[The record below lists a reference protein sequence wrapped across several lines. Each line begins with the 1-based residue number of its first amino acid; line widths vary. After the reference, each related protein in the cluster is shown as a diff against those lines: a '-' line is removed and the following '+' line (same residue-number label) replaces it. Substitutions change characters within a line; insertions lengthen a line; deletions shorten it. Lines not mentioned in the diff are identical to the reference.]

1 MDIRI
6 GDILQIK
13 SKEFCVP
20 DRYSNQNIRLTK
32 ESFIKVIYIESKGD
46 ILLKDLNTGLEF
58 IEDYNNL
65 DSFYNKIT
73 INYKN
78 DTNLS
83 VKPITSII
91 NDIDV
96 SINDKV
102 KELEK
107 KINKRFELKDKLEKQ
122 YRWRHPRNNK
132 RR

>member
-1 MDIRI
+1 MNIRI

-20 DRYSNQNIRLTK
+20 DRYNNKNIRLTK

-73 INYKN
+73 INHKN
-78 DTNLS
+78 DTIIS
-83 VKPITSII
+83 VKPIASIR
-91 NDIDV
+91 NDIDF
-96 SINDKV
+96 SITDKV
-102 KELEK
+102 TELEK
-107 KINKRFELKDKLEKQ
+107 KINKKLEIKDKLERQ
-122 YRWRHPRNNK
+122 YRWRHSRINK

>member
-20 DRYSNQNIRLTK
+20 DRYSNRNIRLTK
-32 ESFIKVIYIESKGD
+32 ESFIKVIYIEPKGD

-73 INYKN
+73 T
-78 DTNLS
+78 DTIR
-83 VKPITSII
+83 VKPITSTI
-91 NDIDV
+91 NDINV

-107 KINKRFELKDKLEKQ
+107 KINKKFELKDKLEKQ

>member
-20 DRYSNQNIRLTK
+20 DRYSNRNIKLTK

-73 INYKN
+73 T
-78 DTNLS
+78 DTIR
-83 VKPITSII
+83 VKPITSTR

-107 KINKRFELKDKLEKQ
+107 KINKKFELKDKLEKQ

>member
-20 DRYSNQNIRLTK
+20 DRYSNRNIRLTK
-32 ESFIKVIYIESKGD
+32 ESFIKVIYIEPKGD

-65 DSFYNKIT
+65 DSFYNKI
-73 INYKN
+73 INYKT
-78 DTNLS
+78 DTIL
-83 VKPITSII
+83 VKPITSIG

-96 SINDKV
+96 FINDKV

-107 KINKRFELKDKLEKQ
+107 KINKKFELKDKLEKQ

>member
-1 MDIRI
+1 MNIRI

-13 SKEFCVP
+13 SKEFCVT
-20 DRYSNQNIRLTK
+20 DRYSNRNIKLTK

-73 INYKN
+73 T
-78 DTNLS
+78 DTIR
-83 VKPITSII
+83 VKPITSTI
-91 NDIDV
+91 NDINV

-107 KINKRFELKDKLEKQ
+107 KINKKFELKDKLEKQ

>member
-83 VKPITSII
+83 VKPIKSIR

>member
-73 INYKN
+73 T
-78 DTNLS
+78 DTIR
-83 VKPITSII
+83 VKPITSIR

-107 KINKRFELKDKLEKQ
+107 KINKKFELKDKLEKQ

>member
-1 MDIRI
+1 MNIRI

-83 VKPITSII
+83 VKPITSIR

>member
-32 ESFIKVIYIESKGD
+32 ESFIKVIYIEPKGD

-73 INYKN
+73 T
-78 DTNLS
+78 DTIR
-83 VKPITSII
+83 VKPITSTR

-107 KINKRFELKDKLEKQ
+107 KINKKFELKDKLEKQ

>member
-73 INYKN
+73 INYKT
-78 DTNLS
+78 DTNLN
-83 VKPITSII
+83 VKPITSIR

-107 KINKRFELKDKLEKQ
+107 KINKKFELKDKLERQ

>member
-1 MDIRI
+1 MNIRI

-20 DRYSNQNIRLTK
+20 DRYSNRNIKLTK

-73 INYKN
+73 
-78 DTNLS
+78 TVR
-83 VKPITSII
+83 VKPITSNI
-91 NDIDV
+91 NDINV

-107 KINKRFELKDKLEKQ
+107 KINKKFELKDKLEKQ

>member
-83 VKPITSII
+83 VKPIKSIR

-107 KINKRFELKDKLEKQ
+107 KINKKFELKDKLEKQ

>member
-1 MDIRI
+1 MNIRI

-20 DRYSNQNIRLTK
+20 DRYSNRNIKLTK

-73 INYKN
+73 T
-78 DTNLS
+78 DTIR
-83 VKPITSII
+83 VKPITSTI
-91 NDIDV
+91 NDINV

-107 KINKRFELKDKLEKQ
+107 KINKKFELKDKLEKQ

>member
-20 DRYSNQNIRLTK
+20 DRYSNRNIKLTK

-83 VKPITSII
+83 VKPITSTI
-91 NDIDV
+91 NDINV

-107 KINKRFELKDKLEKQ
+107 KINKKFELKDKLEKQ

>member
-1 MDIRI
+1 MNIRI

-32 ESFIKVIYIESKGD
+32 ESFIKVIYIEPKGD

-73 INYKN
+73 INYKT

-83 VKPITSII
+83 VKPIKSIR

-107 KINKRFELKDKLEKQ
+107 KINKKFELKDKLEKQ

>member
-1 MDIRI
+1 MNIRI

-20 DRYSNQNIRLTK
+20 DRYSNRNIKLTK

-73 INYKN
+73 T
-78 DTNLS
+78 DTIR
-83 VKPITSII
+83 VKPITSTI

-107 KINKRFELKDKLEKQ
+107 KINKKFELKDKLEKQ

>member
-20 DRYSNQNIRLTK
+20 DRYSNRNIKLTK

-73 INYKN
+73 TDIIR
-78 DTNLS
+78 
-83 VKPITSII
+83 VKPITSIR

-96 SINDKV
+96 FINDKV

-107 KINKRFELKDKLEKQ
+107 KINKKFELKDKLEKQ

>member
-13 SKEFCVP
+13 SKEFCVL

-83 VKPITSII
+83 VKPIKSIR

>member
-83 VKPITSII
+83 VKPITSIR

>member
-1 MDIRI
+1 MNIRI

-20 DRYSNQNIRLTK
+20 DRYSNRNIKLTK

-73 INYKN
+73 T
-78 DTNLS
+78 DTIR
-83 VKPITSII
+83 VKQITSTI
-91 NDIDV
+91 NDINV

-107 KINKRFELKDKLEKQ
+107 KINKKFELKDKLEKQ

>member
-32 ESFIKVIYIESKGD
+32 ESFIKVIYIEPKGD

-73 INYKN
+73 T
-78 DTNLS
+78 DTIR
-83 VKPITSII
+83 VKPITSIR
-91 NDIDV
+91 NDIDA

-107 KINKRFELKDKLEKQ
+107 KINKKFELKDKLEKQ

>member
-83 VKPITSII
+83 VKPITSIR

-107 KINKRFELKDKLEKQ
+107 KINKKFELKDKLEKQ

>member
-1 MDIRI
+1 MNIRI

-20 DRYSNQNIRLTK
+20 DRYSNRNIKLTK

-73 INYKN
+73 T
-78 DTNLS
+78 DTIC
-83 VKPITSII
+83 VKPIKFTR

-107 KINKRFELKDKLEKQ
+107 KINKKFELKDKLEKQ